1 MRRLPV
7 FLLLMVVFALPLVGC
22 GSKDAATAPA
32 DIVASWSQAINAS
45 DDETA
50 AKLFAPDAVV
60 IQGGQSTRLPGEAE
74 ALAFN
79 SSLPCGG
86 KVVQQSTKGDEVT
99 ATFTLTRRP
108 GHMCDGTGESAV
120 TVFRIADG
128 KITLWHELPAAAPA
142 DGQSA

>member
-7 FLLLMVVFALPLVGC
+7 FLLLMLVFAFSLTGC
-22 GSKDAATAPA
+22 GGKKSTSPA
-32 DIVASWSQAINAS
+32 DVVTSWSQAINAG

-50 AKLFAPDAVV
+50 AKLFAPDSVV
-60 IQGGQSTRLPGEAE
+60 IQAGQQTRLQGEAE

-86 KVVQQSTKGDEVT
+86 KVVKQAVSGDEVT

-120 TVFRIADG
+120 TVFRITDG
-128 KITLWHELPAAAPA
+128 KITVWHELPADAA

>member
-1 MRRLPV
+1 
-7 FLLLMVVFALPLVGC
+7 MVE
-22 GSKDAATAPA
+22 
-32 DIVASWSQAINAS
+32 SWSQAINAS

-50 AKLFAPDAVV
+50 AASSPRLRVV
-60 IQGGQSTRLPGEAE
+60 IQDGARTTLEGEPE

-86 KVVQQSTKGDEVT
+86 KIVKTSVDGNEVT

-120 TVFRIADG
+120 SVFRVIDG
-128 KITLWHELPAAAPA
+128 KITLWHQLPPDSRAAARA
-142 DGQSA
+142 RRDRARLGR

>member
-1 MRRLPV
+1 MRRPAA
-7 FLLLMVVFALPLVGC
+7 FLLLMLVFAAGLAGC
-22 GSKDAATAPA
+22 GDDKSA
-32 DIVASWSQAINAS
+32 DPVKLVESWSQAINAS

-50 AKLFAPDAVV
+50 AALFGPNALV
-60 IQGGQSTRLPGEAE
+60 IQDGHRTRLPGPDQ

-79 SSLPCGG
+79 SSLPCGA
-86 KVVQQSTKGDEVT
+86 KITTTSVKSNEVT

-120 TVFRIADG
+120 AVFRIEDG
-128 KITLWHELPAAAPA
+128 KITLWHELPSTAG